1 MPGRPSPRFYN
12 NLRILYTVGG
22 REGNVKGTH
31 PVDKSELNVLYKQAI
46 HLVKV
51 GKYGEGLSILTDI
64 DRERPNVKGV
74 LYPMAVC
81 LEMTG
86 RFEEALEL
94 CDRLVTEFDE
104 PKGAVVK
111 ARIQKTM
118 EDGDLPMVDLVSDLD
133 SRDTPKPAESPVL
146 GGGGPVPPVAPSGAS
161 SGDPASG
168 SGDKAKKSGLFA
180 RLFKK

>member
-1 MPGRPSPRFYN
+1 M
-12 NLRILYTVGG
+12 
-22 REGNVKGTH
+22 
-31 PVDKSELNVLYKQAI
+31 DKSELNVLYKQAI

-51 GKYGEGLSILTDI
+51 GKYTEGLSILTDI
-64 DRERPNVKGV
+64 DEERPNVKGV

-104 PKGAVVK
+104 PKGAVIK
-111 ARIQKTM
+111 ARIQKTQ
-118 EDGDLPMVDLVSDLD
+118 EDGDLPLVDLVSDLD
-133 SRDTPKPAESPVL
+133 SRDTPKPHVSPVL
-146 GGGGPVPPVAPSGAS
+146 GGGGPVPPVPPSDAS
-161 SGDPASG
+161 SGDPVSG
-168 SGDKAKKSGLFA
+168 ADAKGKKGGLFA

>member
-1 MPGRPSPRFYN
+1 MPERPTPRFYN

-22 REGNVKGTH
+22 REGNEKGTH

-104 PKGAVVK
+104 PKGAVIK

-118 EDGDLPMVDLVSDLD
+118 EDGDLPLVDLVSDLD
-133 SRDTPKPAESPVL
+133 SRDTPKPHVSPVL
-146 GGGGPVPPVAPSGAS
+146 GAGGPVPPVPPSDPS
-161 SGDPASG
+161 SGDTVSG
-168 SGDKAKKSGLFA
+168 EEAKGKKGGLFA

>member
-1 MPGRPSPRFYN
+1 M
-12 NLRILYTVGG
+12 
-22 REGNVKGTH
+22 
-31 PVDKSELNVLYKQAI
+31 DKNELSVLYKQAI

-51 GKYGEGLSILTDI
+51 GKYTEGLSILADI

-104 PKGAVVK
+104 PKGAVIK
-111 ARIQKTM
+111 ARIQRTL
-118 EDGDLPMVDLVSDLD
+118 EDGDLPLVDLVSDLD
-133 SRDTPKPAESPVL
+133 SRDTPKPYVSPVL
-146 GGGGPVPPVAPSGAS
+146 VGGGGPVPPVPPSDAPSGDPV
-161 SGDPASG
+161 SGAE
-168 SGDKAKKSGLFA
+168 AKGKKGGLFA